1 MSLYESSVRKPVMTS
16 IIFIAVVILG
26 LFSYNKLPIDL
37 LPKIE
42 TNTIMVMTTYDG
54 ASASDVET
62 NVTRPLESSLNA
74 VSNLKNIN
82 STSKENRSI
91 ITMEFEYGLDLNVVT
106 NDIRNKLDLVKSY
119 MPAGAGNPIIFKLST
134 DMIPVIMLSA
144 TAGQSLPALY
154 KILDT
159 KVSNPLARINGVGS
173 VSISGAP
180 QREIQVYVD
189 PVKLEAYHLTIESL
203 AQYIRMENVNTPAG
217 SMDVGS
223 DTYALRVQGEFKDP
237 SEMNNIVVGNFNGK
251 TVKLSDVAVISDKH
265 EERMQ
270 ESYTNGVQG
279 AAIIV
284 QKQSGANTVQ
294 IAKEVLKMLPQIKKS
309 LPSDVKLSVIGDTSD
324 NIIRTIYSLAE
335 TVIYALLFVMIV
347 VLFFLGRWRAT
358 VIIILT
364 IPISLIAAFIYLAL
378 TGGTL
383 NIISL
388 SSLSLAIGLVV
399 DDAIVV
405 LENITTHIE
414 RGSRPKTASVNGTN
428 EVGLSIVA
436 STLTI
441 IAVFLPLTMVSGM
454 AGVMFSQLGWM
465 VTIIITVS
473 MICALTLTPMLA
485 SQLLRMDPKRSK
497 GFNMVYGPIERFLD
511 SLDEKY
517 AQLVNWAV
525 RHKKTI
531 LASAS
536 VFFFVSIIP
545 LAVGWVGTENF
556 PAQDSGVISA
566 TIEMPVGTRMEI
578 TKAVCQKLYT
588 DWGKKYPEIDMINFS
603 VGQASSKNIFGSLF
617 SKNSSNV
624 GTFSVRLVNL
634 KDRKRSAFA
643 ITDSIR
649 NDMKRLPE
657 IRKSTVTAGGGMSM
671 MGGQS
676 TLDVEIYGYD
686 FNQTDKVAKEVSKRM
701 AKVKGMVNTT
711 ISREEYT
718 PEYQVDFDREKLALN
733 GLNISTASNYLNNR
747 INGITSSLFREDGE
761 EYSIVVAYAPEYRQS
776 IEAIENVM
784 IYNMQGKAIRLKDL
798 GKVVERFTPPTIERK
813 NRQRIITV
821 SSTVSGTTL
830 DKAVKDIN
838 IQLAQIDIPSEVT
851 TTIAGSFK
859 DQQESFS
866 DLGTL
871 FLIIILLVFVVMASQ
886 FESVTYPFIIMF
898 SVPFGISG
906 VVLALWL
913 SGTTF
918 NVMTFVGVIM
928 LVGIVVKNGIVMVD
942 YINLN
947 RERGMGIIRAV
958 VTGGKS
964 RLRPVL
970 MTSLTAI
977 LGMLP
982 LAISHGQGS
991 EMWKPMAVTVIGGL
1005 SVSTILTLVVVP
1017 TMYTLFAASGV
1028 KRQHKKLKRI
1038 AREKKM
1044 TELSANNLK

>member
-26 LFSYNKLPIDL
+26 IFSYNKLPIDL

-62 NVTRPLESSLNA
+62 NVTRPLESSLNT
-74 VSNLKNIN
+74 VSNLKNIT

-91 ITMEFEYGLDLNVVT
+91 ITMEFDYGLDLNVVT

-144 TAGQSLPALY
+144 TANQSLPALY

-159 KVSNPLARINGVGS
+159 KVANPLARINGVGS

-189 PVKLEAYHLTIESL
+189 PIKMEAYHLTVEAL

-223 DTYALRVQGEFKDP
+223 DTYALRVEGQFKDP

-251 TVKLSDVAVISDKH
+251 TVKLSDVAVVTDKH

-270 ESYTNGVQG
+270 ETYTNGVQG
-279 AAIIV
+279 ASIIV
-284 QKQSGANTVQ
+284 QKQSGANTVE
-294 IAKEVLKMLPQIKKS
+294 IAREVKKMLPEIQKN
-309 LPSDVKLSVIGDTSD
+309 LPSDVKISVINDTSD
-324 NIIRTIYSLAE
+324 NIIRTINSLAE

-414 RGSRPKTASVNGTN
+414 RGSRPKTAAVNGTN
-428 EVGLSIVA
+428 EVGLSIIA

-454 AGVMFSQLGWM
+454 AGVMFAQLGWM
-465 VTIIITVS
+465 VSIIITVS

-485 SQLLRMDPKRSK
+485 SQLMKMDPKRSK
-497 GFNMVYGPIERFLD
+497 GFNAVYGPIERFLD
-511 SLDEKY
+511 RLDEKY

-525 RHKKTI
+525 RHKKSVI
-531 LASAS
+531 AFASI
-536 VFFFVSIIP
+536 FFVVSIIP

-556 PAQDSGVISA
+556 PAQDSGIISA
-566 TIEMPVGTRMEI
+566 TIELPVGTRMEL
-578 TKAVCQKLYT
+578 TKEVCQKLYS
-588 DWGKKYPEIDMINFS
+588 DWKKKYPEIDMVNFS
-603 VGQASSKNIFGSLF
+603 VGQASSKNVFGSLF

-624 GTFSVRLVNL
+624 GTFSLRLVNL
-634 KDRKRSAFA
+634 KDRTRSAFA

-649 NDMKRLPE
+649 NDIKRIPE

-686 FNQTDKVAKEVSKRM
+686 FNQTDKVAAEISKRLS
-701 AKVKGMVNTT
+701 KIHGLVNTT
-711 ISREEYT
+711 VSREEYT

-733 GLNISTASNYLNNR
+733 GLNIATASNYLSNR
-747 INGITSSLFREDGE
+747 INGITASLYREDGE
-761 EYSIVVAYAPEYRQS
+761 EYSIVVAYAPQYRQS
-776 IEAIENVM
+776 IEAIEDII
-784 IYNMQGKAIRLKDL
+784 IYNNQGQAIRLKDL

-838 IQLAQIDIPSEVT
+838 AQLKQIDIPSDIT

-866 DLGTL
+866 DLGAL
-871 FLIIILLVFVVMASQ
+871 LLIIVLLVFVVMASQ
-886 FESVTYPFIIMF
+886 FESITYPFIIMF

-906 VVLALWL
+906 VVLALWI

-947 RERGMGIIRAV
+947 RERGFGIIRAV

-977 LGMLP
+977 LGMMP

-1005 SVSTILTLVVVP
+1005 TVSTILTLIVVP
-1017 TMYTLFAASGV
+1017 TIYTLFAASGV

-1044 TELSANNLK
+1044 NELSANN

>member
-37 LPKIE
+37 MPKIE
-42 TNTIMVMTTYDG
+42 SNSIMVMTTYEG

-74 VSNLKNIN
+74 VSNLKNIT

-173 VSISGAP
+173 VSIMGAP

-189 PVKLEAYHLTIESL
+189 PVKLEAYHLTIEAL
-203 AQYIRMENVNTPAG
+203 AQFIRMENVNTPAG

-251 TVKLSDVAVISDKH
+251 TVKLSDVAVIIDKH

-270 ESYTNGVQG
+270 ESYTNGKQG
-279 AAIIV
+279 AAIII

-294 IAKEVLKMLPQIKKS
+294 IAKDVLKMLPQIKKS

-324 NIIRTIYSLAE
+324 NILRTVDSLAE
-335 TVIYALLFVMIV
+335 TVIYALLFVMLV

-383 NIISL
+383 NVISL

-414 RGSRPKTASVNGTN
+414 RGSRPKTAAVNGTN
-428 EVGLSIVA
+428 EVGLSIIA

-497 GFNMVYGPIERFLD
+497 GFNAVYGPIERFLD
-511 SLDEKY
+511 KLDERY

-531 LASAS
+531 LASATL
-536 VFFFVSIIP
+536 FFIVSIIP
-545 LAVGWVGTENF
+545 LIVGWVGTENF
-556 PAQDSGVISA
+556 PAQDSGVVSA
-566 TIEMPVGTRMEI
+566 TIELPIGTRMEI
-578 TKAVCQKLYT
+578 TKAVCQKLHST
-588 DWGKKYPEIDMINFS
+588 WGKKYPEIDMVNYS

-649 NDMKRLPE
+649 NDIKRMPE
-657 IRKSTVTAGGGMSM
+657 IRKSTVIAGGGMSM

-686 FNQTDKVAKEVSKRM
+686 FAQTDKVAAEVSKRL
-701 AKVKGMVNTT
+701 AKVHGLVNTT
-711 ISREEYT
+711 VSREEYT

-733 GLNISTASNYLNNR
+733 GLNISTASNYLSNR
-747 INGITSSLFREDGE
+747 INGITSSLYREDGE

-776 IEAIENVM
+776 VEAIENIL
-784 IYNMQGKAIRLKDL
+784 IYNVQGQAIRLKDL

-838 IQLAQIDIPSEVT
+838 VQLAKIDIPSDVT
-851 TTIAGSFK
+851 TKIAGSFK
-859 DQQESFS
+859 DQQESFG

-871 FLIIILLVFVVMASQ
+871 LMIIILLVFVVMASQ

-913 SGTTF
+913 TGTTF

-982 LAISHGQGS
+982 LAISRGQGS

-1005 SVSTILTLVVVP
+1005 TVSTMLTLVVVP
-1017 TMYTLFAASGV
+1017 TIYTLFAASGV

-1038 AREKKM
+1038 AREKRM
-1044 TELSANNLK
+1044 NELSANN

>member
-37 LPKIE
+37 MPKIE
-42 TNTIMVMTTYDG
+42 SNSIMVMTTYEG

-74 VSNLKNIN
+74 VSNLKNIT

-119 MPAGAGNPIIFKLST
+119 MPVGAGNPIIFKLST

-159 KVSNPLARINGVGS
+159 KVVNPLARINGVGS

-189 PVKLEAYHLTIESL
+189 PVKLEAYHLTIEAL
-203 AQYIRMENVNTPAG
+203 AQFIRTENVNTPAG

-270 ESYTNGVQG
+270 ESYTNGQQG

-294 IAKEVLKMLPQIKKS
+294 IAKDVLKMLPQIKKS
-309 LPSDVKLSVIGDTSD
+309 LPSDIKLSVIGDTSD
-324 NIIRTIYSLAE
+324 NILRTVDSLAE

-383 NIISL
+383 NVISL

-414 RGSRPKTASVNGTN
+414 RGSRPKTAAVNGTN

-465 VTIIITVS
+465 VTIIISVS

-497 GFNMVYGPIERFLD
+497 GFNFVYGPIERFLD
-511 SLDEKY
+511 KLDENY
-517 AQLVNWAV
+517 AKLVNWAV

-556 PAQDSGVISA
+556 PAQDSGVVSA
-566 TIEMPVGTRMEI
+566 TIELPIGTRMEI

-588 DWGKKYPEIDMINFS
+588 EWGKKYPEIDMVNYS
-603 VGQASSKNIFGSLF
+603 VGQASSKNIYGSLF

-624 GTFSVRLVNL
+624 GTFSIRLVNL

-649 NDMKRLPE
+649 NDIKQLPE
-657 IRKSTVTAGGGMSM
+657 IRKSTVNAGSGMSM

-686 FNQTDKVAKEVSKRM
+686 FAQTDKVAAEVSKRI
-701 AKVKGMVNTT
+701 AKVKGLVNTT
-711 ISREEYT
+711 VSREEYT

-733 GLNISTASNYLNNR
+733 GLNISTASNYLSNR

-761 EYSIVVAYAPEYRQS
+761 EYSIVVAYAPQYRQS
-776 IEAIENVM
+776 IEAIENIL
-784 IYNMQGKAIRLKDL
+784 IYNAQGQAIRLKDL

-838 IQLAQIDIPSEVT
+838 AQLAQIDIPSEIT
-851 TTIAGSFK
+851 TKIAGSFK
-859 DQQESFS
+859 DQQESFG
-866 DLGTL
+866 DLGAL
-871 FLIIILLVFVVMASQ
+871 LLIIILLVFVVMASQ

-947 RERGMGIIRAV
+947 RERGMGIIRSV

-982 LAISHGQGS
+982 LAISRGQGS

-1017 TMYTLFAASGV
+1017 TLYTLFAASGV
-1028 KRQHKKLKRI
+1028 KRQHRKLKRI

-1044 TELSANNLK
+1044 NELSANN

>member
-1 MSLYESSVRKPVMTS
+1 MSLYESSVRKPIMTS

-26 LFSYNKLPIDL
+26 IFSYNKLPIDL

-62 NVTRPLESSLNA
+62 NVTRPLESSLNT
-74 VSNLKNIN
+74 VSNLKNIK
-82 STSKENRSI
+82 STSRENRSI
-91 ITMEFEYGLDLNVVT
+91 ITMEFDYGLDVNAVT
-106 NDIRNKLDLVKSY
+106 NDVRNKLDLVKSF
-119 MPAGAGNPIIFKLST
+119 MPSGASDPIIFKLST

-144 TAGQSLPALY
+144 TANQSLPALY

-159 KVSNPLARINGVGS
+159 NVANPLARINGVGS
-173 VSISGAP
+173 VSINGAP

-189 PVKLEAYHLTIESL
+189 PVKMEAYHLTIEAL

-223 DTYALRVQGEFKDP
+223 DTYALRVEGEFKDP
-237 SEMNNIVVGNFNGK
+237 SEMKSIIVGNYNGK
-251 TVKLSDVAVISDKH
+251 TVMLSDVAMISDKH

-279 AAIIV
+279 ASIIV
-284 QKQSGANTVQ
+284 QKQSGSNTVQ
-294 IAKEVLKMLPQIKKS
+294 IAKEVKKMLPAIQKN
-309 LPSDVKLSVIGDTSD
+309 LPSDVKLNVIMDTSD
-324 NIIRTIYSLAE
+324 NIVRTINSLAE
-335 TVIYALLFVMIV
+335 TVIYALIFVMLV

-364 IPISLIAAFIYLAL
+364 IPISLISAFIYLAL

-414 RGSRPKTASVNGTN
+414 RGSRPKTAAVNGTN

-485 SQLLRMDPKRSK
+485 SQLLRLNPKRSK
-497 GFNMVYGPIERFLD
+497 GFNFVYGPIERFLD
-511 SLDEKY
+511 KLDEKY
-517 AQLVNWAV
+517 AKLVNWAV
-525 RHKKTI
+525 RHKIRVLLFATG
-531 LASAS
+531 
-536 VFFFVSIIP
+536 FFFISLIP
-545 LAVGWVGTENF
+545 LIVGWVGTENF
-556 PAQDSGVISA
+556 PAQDSGIISA
-566 TIEMPVGTRMEI
+566 TIEMPVGTRMEL
-578 TKAVCQKLYT
+578 TKEVCQKLNAE
-588 DWGKKYPEIDMINFS
+588 WKKKYPEIEMLNFS
-603 VGQASSKNIFGSLF
+603 VGQAGSKNIFGSLF
-617 SKNSSNV
+617 SKNSSNI
-624 GTFSVRLVNL
+624 GTFSMKMVNL
-634 KDRKRSAFA
+634 KDRKRSSFA
-643 ITDSIR
+643 LCDSIR
-649 NDMKRLPE
+649 NDIKQTPE

-686 FNQTDKVAKEVSKRM
+686 FAQTDKVAAELSKRL
-701 AKVKGMVNTT
+701 AKVQGLVNTT
-711 ISREEYT
+711 VSREEYT

-733 GLNISTASNYLNNR
+733 GLNISTASNYLRNR
-747 INGITSSLFREDGE
+747 INGITASLFREDGE
-761 EYSIVVAYAPEYRQS
+761 EYSIVVGYAPQYRQS
-776 IEAIENVM
+776 IEAIENIM
-784 IYNMQGKAIRLKDL
+784 IYNSQGQAIRLKDL
-798 GKVVERFTPPTIERK
+798 GNVVERFTPPTIERK

-838 IQLAQIDIPSEVT
+838 TELKKIDIPSEIT

-866 DLGTL
+866 DLGAL
-871 FLIIILLVFVVMASQ
+871 LLIIVLLVFVVMASQ
-886 FESVTYPFIIMF
+886 FESITYPFIIMF
-898 SVPFGISG
+898 SIPFGISG
-906 VVLALWL
+906 VVLALWI

-947 RERGMGIIRAV
+947 RERGNGIIRAV

-982 LAISHGQGS
+982 LAISKGQGA
-991 EMWKPMAVTVIGGL
+991 EMWRPMAVTVIGGL
-1005 SVSTILTLVVVP
+1005 TVSTVLTLVVVP
-1017 TMYTLFAASGV
+1017 TIYTLFAASGV
-1028 KRQHKKLKRI
+1028 KRQHRKLKRI
-1038 AREKKM
+1038 ALEKK
-1044 TELSANNLK
+1044 TEELNINN

>member
-26 LFSYNKLPIDL
+26 IFSYSKLPIDL

-62 NVTRPLESSLNA
+62 NVTRPLESSLNT
-74 VSNLKNIN
+74 VSNLKNIK

-91 ITMEFEYGLDLNVVT
+91 ITMEFDYGLDLNVVT
-106 NDIRNKLDLVKSY
+106 NDIRNKLDLVKSF

-134 DMIPVIMLSA
+134 DMIPVIMISA
-144 TAGQSLPALY
+144 TAEQSLPALY

-159 KVSNPLARINGVGS
+159 NVANPLARINGVGS
-173 VSISGAP
+173 VSINGAP

-189 PVKLEAYHLTIESL
+189 PVKLEGYHMTIEAL
-203 AQYIRMENVNTPAG
+203 AQAIRMENLNTPAG

-223 DTYALRVQGEFKDP
+223 ETYALRVQGEFKDP
-237 SEMNNIVVGNFNGK
+237 SELNNIIVGNFNGK
-251 TVKLSDVAVISDKH
+251 TVKLTDVATISDKL
-265 EERMQ
+265 EERAQ
-270 ESYTNGVQG
+270 ESFTNGVQG
-279 AAIIV
+279 ASIIV

-294 IAKEVLKMLPQIKKS
+294 IAQEVQKMLPEIQKS
-309 LPSDVKLSVIGDTSD
+309 LPSDVKLSVINDSSD
-324 NIIRTIYSLAE
+324 NIIQTINSLAE
-335 TVIYALLFVMIV
+335 TVIFALLFVMIV

-364 IPISLIAAFIYLAL
+364 IPISLIAAFIYLSL

-414 RGSRPKTASVNGTN
+414 RGSRPKTAAVNGTN
-428 EVGLSIVA
+428 EVGLSIIA

-441 IAVFLPLTMVSGM
+441 IAVFLPLTMVTGM
-454 AGVMFSQLGWM
+454 AGVMFAQLGWM

-485 SQLLRMDPKRSK
+485 SQMLRLNPKRSK
-497 GFNMVYGPIERFLD
+497 GFNAIYGPIERFLD
-511 SLDEKY
+511 KLDEKY

-525 RHKKTI
+525 RHKWSVMG
-531 LASAS
+531 LATL
-536 VFFFVSIIP
+536 FFIFSLVP
-545 LAVGWVGTENF
+545 MFVGWIGTENF
-556 PAQDSGVISA
+556 PAQDSGIISA
-566 TIEMPVGTRMEI
+566 TIELPVGTRMEI
-578 TKAVCQKLYT
+578 TKDICQQLNEKW
-588 DWGKKYPEIDMINFS
+588 DKKYPEIDMINFS
-603 VGQASSKNIFGSLF
+603 VGQASSKNVFGSLF

-624 GTFSVRLVNL
+624 GTFSIRMVNL
-634 KDRKRSAFA
+634 KDRNRSSFE

-649 NDMKRLPE
+649 NDIKLIPE

-686 FNQTDKVAKEVSKRM
+686 FDQTDKVAAEVSKRLS
-701 AKVKGMVNTT
+701 KIDGLVNVTV
-711 ISREEYT
+711 SREEYT

-733 GLNISTASNYLNNR
+733 GLNIATASNYMRNR
-747 INGITSSLFREDGE
+747 INGVTSSLFREDGE
-761 EYSIVVAYAPEYRQS
+761 EYSIVVSYAPEYRQTIES
-776 IEAIENVM
+776 IENIM
-784 IYNMQGKAIRLKDL
+784 IYTPQGQAVRLKDL

-830 DKAVKDIN
+830 DKAVNDIN
-838 IQLAQIDIPSEVT
+838 AELAQIDIPSEVST
-851 TTIAGSFK
+851 VIAGSFK

-866 DLGTL
+866 DLGAL
-871 FLIIILLVFVVMASQ
+871 FFIIILLVFVVMASQ

-906 VVLALWL
+906 VMLALWL
-913 SGTTF
+913 TGTTF

-947 RERGMGIIRAV
+947 RERGNGIIRAV

-982 LAISHGQGS
+982 LAISQGQGS

-1005 SVSTILTLVVVP
+1005 TVSTALTLVVVP
-1017 TMYTLFAASGV
+1017 VIYTLFAASGV
-1028 KRQHKKLKRI
+1028 KRRHRKNKKEALLK
-1038 AREKKM
+1038 EFG
-1044 TELSANNLK
+1044 EQ

>member
-1 MSLYESSVRKPVMTS
+1 MSLYESSVKRPVMTS

-26 LFSYNKLPIDL
+26 LFSYDRLPIDL

-42 TNTIMVMTTYDG
+42 TNTILVMTTYDG

-62 NVTRPLESSLNA
+62 NVTRPLESSLNT
-74 VSNLKNIN
+74 VSNLKNIK
-82 STSKENRSI
+82 STSRENRSI
-91 ITMEFEYGLDLNVVT
+91 ITMEFDYGLDLNVVT

-144 TAGQSLPALY
+144 TANQSLPALY

-159 KVSNPLARINGVGS
+159 KVANPLARINGVGS

-189 PVKLEAYHLTIESL
+189 PIKLEAYHLTVEAL
-203 AQYIRMENVNTPAG
+203 AQYIRMENINTPAG

-223 DTYALRVQGEFKDP
+223 DTYALRVEGEFKDP
-237 SEMNNIVVGNFNGK
+237 SELNNIVVGNFNGK
-251 TVKLSDVAVISDKH
+251 TVKLSDVAVISDQH

-270 ESYTNGVQG
+270 ESFTDGVQG

-294 IAKEVLKMLPQIKKS
+294 IAEEVRKMLPEIQKS
-309 LPSDVKLSVIGDTSD
+309 LPSDIKLSVINDTSD
-324 NIIRTIYSLAE
+324 NIIRTIDSLAE
-335 TVIYALLFVMIV
+335 TVIFALLFVMVV

-414 RGSRPKTASVNGTN
+414 RGSRPKTAAVNGTN
-428 EVGLSIVA
+428 EVGLSIIA

-454 AGVMFSQLGWM
+454 AGVMFAQLGWM

-473 MICALTLTPMLA
+473 MICALTLTPMLSA
-485 SQLLRMDPKRSK
+485 QLLRLDPKRSK

-511 SLDEKY
+511 KLDEKY

-525 RHKKTI
+525 RHKIRI
-531 LASAS
+531 LIFATL
-536 VFFFVSIIP
+536 FFVSSVVP
-545 LAVGWVGTENF
+545 LVVGWVGTENF

-566 TIEMPVGTRMEI
+566 TVELPVGTRMEI
-578 TKAVCQKLYT
+578 TKDICQKMYS
-588 DWGKKYPEIDMINFS
+588 DWKKKYPEIDMVNFS
-603 VGQASSKNIFGSLF
+603 VGQASSKNVFGSLF

-624 GTFSVRLVNL
+624 GTFSVRLVKL
-634 KDRKRSAFA
+634 KDRNRSSFSIA
-643 ITDSIR
+643 DSIR
-649 NDMKRLPE
+649 SDIKRIPE
-657 IRKSTVTAGGGMSM
+657 IRKSTVTEGGMNM

-676 TLDVEIYGYD
+676 TIDVEIYGYD
-686 FNQTDKVAKEVSKRM
+686 FEQTDKVASSVSKGLS
-701 AKVKGMVNTT
+701 KIHGLVNTT
-711 ISREEYT
+711 VSREEYT

-733 GLNISTASNYLNNR
+733 GLNISTASNYLRNR
-747 INGITSSLFREDGE
+747 INGITASLYREDGE
-761 EYSIVVAYAPEYRQS
+761 EYSIVVGYAPQYRQS
-776 IEAIENVM
+776 IEAIENIM
-784 IYNMQGKAIRLKDL
+784 IYNNQGQAIRLKDL

-830 DKAVKDIN
+830 DKAVNDIN
-838 IQLAQIDIPSEVT
+838 GVLKKIDIPSEIS

-859 DQQESFS
+859 DQQESFG
-866 DLGTL
+866 DLGKL
-871 FLIIILLVFVVMASQ
+871 LLIIIMLVFVVMASQ

-913 SGTTF
+913 TGTTF

-947 RERGMGIIRAV
+947 RVRGNGIIRAV

-982 LAISHGQGS
+982 LAVSTGQGS

-1005 SVSTILTLVVVP
+1005 SVSTLLTLVVVP
-1017 TMYTLFAASGV
+1017 VIYTLFAAGGV
-1028 KRQHKKLKRI
+1028 KRKHRKNKKQALL
-1038 AREKKM
+1038 REL
-1044 TELSANNLK
+1044 EQ

>member
-62 NVTRPLESSLNA
+62 NVTRPLESSLNT
-74 VSNLKNIN
+74 VSNLKNIT

-119 MPAGAGNPIIFKLST
+119 MPSGAGNPIIFKLST

-144 TAGQSLPALY
+144 TASQSLPALY

-159 KVSNPLARINGVGS
+159 KVANPLARINGVGS

-189 PVKLEAYHLTIESL
+189 PIKLEAYHLTIEAL
-203 AQYIRMENVNTPAG
+203 AQFIRMENVNTPAG

-223 DTYALRVQGEFKDP
+223 DTYALRVEGEFKDP

-279 AAIIV
+279 ASIIV

-324 NIIRTIYSLAE
+324 NIIRTIDSLAE

-414 RGSRPKTASVNGTN
+414 RGSRPKTAAVNGTN

-436 STLTI
+436 STMTI

-473 MICALTLTPMLA
+473 MICSLTLTPMLA
-485 SQLLRMDPKRSK
+485 SQLLLMDPKRSK
-497 GFNMVYGPIERFLD
+497 GFNLVYAPIERFLD
-511 SLDEKY
+511 KLDEKY
-517 AQLVNWAV
+517 AKLVNWAV

-536 VFFFVSIIP
+536 IFFIVSIIP
-545 LAVGWVGTENF
+545 LAIGWVGTENF

-588 DWGKKYPEIDMINFS
+588 DWRKKYPEIDMINFS

-624 GTFSVRLVNL
+624 GTFSIRLVNL
-634 KDRKRSAFA
+634 KARKRSAFA

-649 NDMKRLPE
+649 NDMKQLPE

-686 FNQTDKVAKEVSKRM
+686 FAQTDKVAKEVSKRM

-733 GLNISTASNYLNNR
+733 GLNISTASNYINNR

-761 EYSIVVAYAPEYRQS
+761 EYSIVVAYAPQYRQS
-776 IEAIENVM
+776 IEDIENIM
-784 IYNMQGKAIRLKDL
+784 IYNTQGQAIKLKDL

-838 IQLAQIDIPSEVT
+838 AQLAQIDIPSEVT

-866 DLGTL
+866 DLGAL
-871 FLIIILLVFVVMASQ
+871 LLIIILLVFVVMASQ

-947 RERGMGIIRAV
+947 RERGMGIIRSV
-958 VTGGKS
+958 VAGGKS

-982 LAISHGQGS
+982 LAISRGQGS

-1005 SVSTILTLVVVP
+1005 TVSTMLTLVVVP
-1017 TMYTLFAASGV
+1017 TLYTLFAASGV

-1038 AREKKM
+1038 AREKEM
-1044 TELSANNLK
+1044 NESEANN

>member
-26 LFSYNKLPIDL
+26 IFSYNKLPIDL

-62 NVTRPLESSLNA
+62 NVTRPLESSLNT
-74 VSNLKNIN
+74 VSNLKNIK

-91 ITMEFEYGLDLNVVT
+91 ITMEFDYGLDLNVVT
-106 NDIRNKLDLVKSY
+106 NDIRNKLDLVKSF

-144 TAGQSLPALY
+144 TANQSLPALY

-159 KVSNPLARINGVGS
+159 KVANPLARINGVGS

-180 QREIQVYVD
+180 QREIEVYVD
-189 PVKLEAYHLTIESL
+189 PIKMEAYHLTVEAL

-223 DTYALRVQGEFKDP
+223 DTYALRVEGQFKDP
-237 SEMNNIVVGNFNGK
+237 SELNNIVVGNFNGK
-251 TVKLSDVAVISDKH
+251 TVKLSDVAVVTDKH

-270 ESYTNGVQG
+270 ETYTNGVQG
-279 AAIIV
+279 ASIIV
-284 QKQSGANTVQ
+284 QKQSGANTVE
-294 IAKEVLKMLPQIKKS
+294 IAREVKKMLPEIQKN
-309 LPSDVKLSVIGDTSD
+309 LPSDVKISVINDTSD
-324 NIIRTIYSLAE
+324 NIVRTINSLAE

-414 RGSRPKTASVNGTN
+414 RGSRPKTAAVNGTN
-428 EVGLSIVA
+428 EVGLSIIA

-454 AGVMFSQLGWM
+454 AGVMFAQLGWM
-465 VTIIITVS
+465 VSIIITVS

-485 SQLLRMDPKRSK
+485 SQLMKMDPKRSK
-497 GFNMVYGPIERFLD
+497 GFNAVYGPIERFLD
-511 SLDEKY
+511 KLDEKY

-525 RHKKTI
+525 RHKK
-531 LASAS
+531 S
-536 VFFFVSIIP
+536 VIAFAAIFFVVSIIP

-556 PAQDSGVISA
+556 PAQDSGIISA
-566 TIEMPVGTRMEI
+566 TIELPVGTRMEL
-578 TKAVCQKLYT
+578 TKDVCQRLYS
-588 DWGKKYPEIDMINFS
+588 DWKKKYPEIDMVNFS
-603 VGQASSKNIFGSLF
+603 VGQASSKNVFGSLF

-624 GTFSVRLVNL
+624 GTFSLRLVNL
-634 KDRKRSAFA
+634 KNRTRSAFA

-649 NDMKRLPE
+649 NDIKRIPE

-686 FNQTDKVAKEVSKRM
+686 FNQTDKVAAEISKRLS
-701 AKVKGMVNTT
+701 KIHGLVNTT
-711 ISREEYT
+711 VSREEYT

-733 GLNISTASNYLNNR
+733 GLNIATASNYLSNR
-747 INGITSSLFREDGE
+747 INGITASLYREDGE
-761 EYSIVVAYAPEYRQS
+761 EYSIVVAYAPQYRQS
-776 IEAIENVM
+776 IEAIEDII
-784 IYNMQGKAIRLKDL
+784 IYNNQGQAIRLKDL

-838 IQLAQIDIPSEVT
+838 AQLKQIDIPSDIT

-866 DLGTL
+866 DLGAL
-871 FLIIILLVFVVMASQ
+871 LLIIVLLVFVVMASQ
-886 FESVTYPFIIMF
+886 FESITYPFIIMF

-947 RERGMGIIRAV
+947 RERGFGIIRAV

-977 LGMLP
+977 LGMMP
-982 LAISHGQGS
+982 LAISRGQGS

-1005 SVSTILTLVVVP
+1005 TVSTILTLVVVP
-1017 TMYTLFAASGV
+1017 TIYTLFAASGV

-1044 TELSANNLK
+1044 NELSANN

>member
-1 MSLYESSVRKPVMTS
+1 MSLYESAVKKPVMTS
-16 IIFIAVVILG
+16 IIFIAVVLLG
-26 LFSYNKLPIDL
+26 LFAYNKLPIDL
-37 LPKIE
+37 MPKIE
-42 TNTIMVMTTYDG
+42 TNTILVMTTYDG

-62 NVTRPLESSLNA
+62 NVTKPLESSLNT
-74 VSNLKNIN
+74 VSNLKNIK

-91 ITMEFEYGLDLNVVT
+91 ITMEFDYGLDLNVVT
-106 NDIRNKLDLVKSY
+106 NDIRNKLDLVKSF
-119 MPAGAGNPIIFKLST
+119 MPAGAGDPIIFKLST
-134 DMIPVIMLSA
+134 DMIPVIMISA
-144 TAGQSLPALY
+144 SAEQSLPALY

-159 KVSNPLARINGVGS
+159 KVSNQLARINGVGS
-173 VSISGAP
+173 VSINGAP

-189 PVKLEAYHLTIESL
+189 PFKLEAYNLTIESL
-203 AQYIRMENVNTPAG
+203 AQSIRMENMNTPAG

-223 DTYALRVQGEFKDP
+223 ETYALRVQGEFKDP
-237 SEMNNIVVGNFNGK
+237 SEIRNIIVGNYNGK
-251 TVKLSDVAVISDKH
+251 TVKLEDVAQVSDKL
-265 EERMQ
+265 EERAQ
-270 ESYTNGVQG
+270 ESFTNGIQG
-279 AAIIV
+279 ASIVV

-294 IAKEVLKMLPQIKKS
+294 IAQDVQKMLPEIQKS
-309 LPSDVKLSVIGDTSD
+309 LPSDVKLKVINDTSD
-324 NIIRTIYSLAE
+324 NILRTVNSLAE
-335 TVIYALLFVMIV
+335 TVFFALLFVMLV

-358 VIIILT
+358 LIIILT
-364 IPISLIAAFIYLAL
+364 IPISLIAAFIYLSL

-414 RGSRPKTASVNGTN
+414 RGSRPKTAAVNGTN
-428 EVGLSIVA
+428 EVGLSIIA

-441 IAVFLPLTMVSGM
+441 IAVFLPLTMIPGKV
-454 AGVMFSQLGWM
+454 GVMFAQLGWM

-473 MICALTLTPMLA
+473 MICALTLTPMLS
-485 SQLLRMDPKRSK
+485 SQLLRLNPKRSK
-497 GFNMVYGPIERFLD
+497 GFNAIYGPIERFLD
-511 SLDEKY
+511 NLDTKY

-525 RHKKTI
+525 RHKKSVLLYATAFFI
-531 LASAS
+531 L
-536 VFFFVSIIP
+536 SIIP

-556 PAQDSGVISA
+556 PAQDSGFISA
-566 TIEMPVGTRMEI
+566 NIELPVGTRMEI
-578 TKAVCQKLYT
+578 TRDLCMKMT
-588 DWGKKYPEIDMINFS
+588 EDWKKKYPEIDMLNFS
-603 VGQASSKNIFGSLF
+603 VGQASSKNVFGSLF
-617 SKNSSNV
+617 AKNSSNI
-624 GTFSVRLVNL
+624 GTFTIRLVNL
-634 KDRKRSAFA
+634 KDRNRSAFA

-649 NDMKRLPE
+649 NDLSRLPE

-686 FNQTDKVAKEVSKRM
+686 FDATDKVASEISKRLS
-701 AKVKGMVNTT
+701 KVDGLVNVTV
-711 ISREEYT
+711 SREEYT

-733 GLNISTASNYLNNR
+733 GLNISTASSYLRNR
-747 INGITSSLFREDGE
+747 INGLTASLFREDGE
-761 EYSIVVAYAPEYRQS
+761 EYSIVVGYAPEFRQS
-776 IEAIENVM
+776 IEAIENIL
-784 IYNMQGKAIRLKDL
+784 IYNQQGQAVRLKDV
-798 GKVVERFTPPTIERK
+798 GTVVERNTPPTIERK

-821 SSTVSGTTL
+821 ASTISGTTL
-830 DKAVKDIN
+830 DKAEAAVKAELAKVDMPSDI
-838 IQLAQIDIPSEVT
+838 T
-851 TTIAGSFK
+851 TVIGGSVL
-859 DQQESFS
+859 DQKESFS

-871 FLIIILLVFVVMASQ
+871 LLIIILLVFVVMASQ

-906 VVLALWL
+906 VGLALWL

-947 RERGMGIIRAV
+947 RERGNGIIRAV

-982 LAISHGQGS
+982 LALSHGQGS

-1005 SVSTILTLVVVP
+1005 TVSTLLTLVVVP
-1017 TMYTLFAASGV
+1017 VIYTLFAAGGV
-1028 KRQHKKLKRI
+1028 KRRHRKNRK
-1038 AREKKM
+1038 
-1044 TELSANNLK
+1044 ANKHIDSSSH

>member
-16 IIFIAVVILG
+16 IIFIAVIILG

-42 TNTIMVMTTYDG
+42 TNTILVMTTYNG

-62 NVTRPLESSLNA
+62 NVTRPLESSLNT
-74 VSNLKNIN
+74 VSNLKNIK

-91 ITMEFEYGLDLNVVT
+91 ITMEFDYGLDLNVVT
-106 NDIRNKLDLVKSY
+106 NDIRNKLDLVNSY
-119 MPAGAGNPIIFKLST
+119 MPAGAGDPIIFKLST

-144 TAGQSLPALY
+144 TANQSLPALY

-159 KVSNPLARINGVGS
+159 KVANPLARINGVGS

-189 PVKLEAYHLTIESL
+189 PVKLEAYHLTVEAL
-203 AQYIRMENVNTPAG
+203 AQTIRMENVNTPAG

-223 DTYALRVQGEFKDP
+223 ETYALRVEGEFKDP
-237 SEMNNIVVGNFNGK
+237 SELNNIVVGNFNGK
-251 TVKLSDVAVISDKH
+251 TVKLSDVAIISDKH

-270 ESYTNGVQG
+270 ESFTNGVQG
-279 AAIIV
+279 AAIVV

-294 IAKEVLKMLPQIKKS
+294 IAKEVNKMLPEIQKN
-309 LPSDVKLSVIGDTSD
+309 LPSDIKLTVIHDTSD
-324 NIIRTIYSLAE
+324 NIIRTIESLAE
-335 TVIYALLFVMIV
+335 TVIFALLFVMIV

-414 RGSRPKTASVNGTN
+414 RGSRPKTAAVNGTN

-485 SQLLRMDPKRSK
+485 SQLLQLDPKRSK
-497 GFNMVYGPIERFLD
+497 GFNLVYGPIERFLD
-511 SLDEKY
+511 KLDEKY

-525 RHKKTI
+525 RHKKRI
-531 LASAS
+531 LAFATI
-536 VFFFVSIIP
+536 FFFVSIIP

-556 PAQDSGVISA
+556 PAQDSGIISA
-566 TIEMPVGTRMEI
+566 TIELPVGTRMEI
-578 TKAVCQKLYT
+578 TKDICQKLYT
-588 DWGKKYPEIDMINFS
+588 DWQKKYPEIDMVNFS
-603 VGQASSKNIFGSLF
+603 VGQASSKNVFGSLF
-617 SKNSSNV
+617 SKNSSNI
-624 GTFSVRLVNL
+624 GTFSIRLVNL
-634 KDRKRSAFA
+634 KDRTRSAFA

-649 NDMKRLPE
+649 NDIKQLPE
-657 IRKSTVTAGGGMSM
+657 IRKSTVTAGGGMNM

-686 FNQTDKVAKEVSKRM
+686 FNQTDKVAAEVSKRLS
-701 AKVKGMVNTT
+701 KVNGLVNTT
-711 ISREEYT
+711 VSREEYT

-733 GLNISTASNYLNNR
+733 GLNISTASNYLRNR
-747 INGITSSLFREDGE
+747 INGVTSSLFREDGE
-761 EYSIVVAYAPEYRQS
+761 EYSIVVAYAPQYRQS
-776 IEAIENVM
+776 IEAIENIM
-784 IYNMQGKAIRLKDL
+784 IYNAQGQAIRLKDL
-798 GKVVERFTPPTIERK
+798 GKVVERYTPPTIERK

-838 IQLAQIDIPSEVT
+838 AELKKIDIPSEIS

-866 DLGTL
+866 DLGAL
-871 FLIIILLVFVVMASQ
+871 FLIIVLLVFVVMASQ

-906 VVLALWL
+906 VVLALWMT
-913 SGTTF
+913 GTTF

-947 RERGMGIIRAV
+947 RVRGNGIIRAV

-1005 SVSTILTLVVVP
+1005 TVSTMLTLVVVP
-1017 TMYTLFAASGV
+1017 VMYTLFAAGGV
-1028 KRQHKKLKRI
+1028 KRKHRKNKKQALLK
-1038 AREKKM
+1038 
-1044 TELSANNLK
+1044 ELGQ

>member
-26 LFSYNKLPIDL
+26 IFSYNKLPIDL

-62 NVTRPLESSLNA
+62 NVTRPLESSLNT
-74 VSNLKNIN
+74 VSNLKNIT

-91 ITMEFEYGLDLNVVT
+91 ITMEFDYGLDLNVVT

-144 TAGQSLPALY
+144 TANQSLPALY

-159 KVSNPLARINGVGS
+159 KVANPLARINGVGS

-189 PVKLEAYHLTIESL
+189 PIKMEAYHLTVEAL

-223 DTYALRVQGEFKDP
+223 DTYALRVEGQFKDP

-251 TVKLSDVAVISDKH
+251 TVKLSDVAVVTDKH

-270 ESYTNGVQG
+270 ETYTNGVQG
-279 AAIIV
+279 ASIIV
-284 QKQSGANTVQ
+284 QKQSGANTVE
-294 IAKEVLKMLPQIKKS
+294 IAREVKKMLPEIQKN
-309 LPSDVKLSVIGDTSD
+309 LPSDVKISVINDTSD
-324 NIIRTIYSLAE
+324 NIIRTINSLAE

-414 RGSRPKTASVNGTN
+414 RGSRPKTAAVNGTN
-428 EVGLSIVA
+428 EVGLSIIA

-454 AGVMFSQLGWM
+454 AGVMFAQLGWM
-465 VTIIITVS
+465 VSIIITVS

-485 SQLLRMDPKRSK
+485 SQLMKMDPKRSK
-497 GFNMVYGPIERFLD
+497 GFNAVYGPIERFLD
-511 SLDEKY
+511 KLDEKY

-525 RHKKTI
+525 RHKK
-531 LASAS
+531 S
-536 VFFFVSIIP
+536 VIAFAAIFFVVSIIP

-556 PAQDSGVISA
+556 PAQDSGIISA
-566 TIEMPVGTRMEI
+566 TIELPVGTRMEL
-578 TKAVCQKLYT
+578 TKEVCQKLYS
-588 DWGKKYPEIDMINFS
+588 DWKKKYPEIDMVNFS
-603 VGQASSKNIFGSLF
+603 VGQASSKNVFGSLF

-624 GTFSVRLVNL
+624 GTFSLRLVNL
-634 KDRKRSAFA
+634 KDRTRSAFA

-649 NDMKRLPE
+649 NDIKRIPE

-676 TLDVEIYGYD
+676 TLDIEIYGYD
-686 FNQTDKVAKEVSKRM
+686 FNQTDKVAAEISKRLS
-701 AKVKGMVNTT
+701 KIHGLVNTT
-711 ISREEYT
+711 VSREEYT

-733 GLNISTASNYLNNR
+733 GLNIATASNYLSNR
-747 INGITSSLFREDGE
+747 INGITASLYREDGE
-761 EYSIVVAYAPEYRQS
+761 EYSIVVAYAPQYRQS
-776 IEAIENVM
+776 IEAIEDII
-784 IYNMQGKAIRLKDL
+784 IYNNQGQAIRLKDL

-838 IQLAQIDIPSEVT
+838 AQLKQIDIPSDIT

-866 DLGTL
+866 DLGAL
-871 FLIIILLVFVVMASQ
+871 LLIIVLLVFVVMASQ
-886 FESVTYPFIIMF
+886 FESITYPFIIMF

-906 VVLALWL
+906 VVLALWI

-947 RERGMGIIRAV
+947 RERGFGIIRAV

-977 LGMLP
+977 LGMMP

-1005 SVSTILTLVVVP
+1005 TVSTILTLIVVP
-1017 TMYTLFAASGV
+1017 TIYTLFAASGV

-1044 TELSANNLK
+1044 NELSANN

>member
-62 NVTRPLESSLNA
+62 NVTRPLESSLNT
-74 VSNLKNIN
+74 VSNLKNIK

-91 ITMEFEYGLDLNVVT
+91 ITLEFDYGLDLNVVT
-106 NDIRNKLDLVKSY
+106 NDIRNKLDLVKSF

-144 TAGQSLPALY
+144 TANQSLPALY

-159 KVSNPLARINGVGS
+159 KVANPLARINGVGS

-180 QREIQVYVD
+180 QREIQVHVD
-189 PVKLEAYHLTIESL
+189 PVKLEAYHLTVEAL
-203 AQYIRMENVNTPAG
+203 AQFIRMENVNTPAG

-223 DTYALRVQGEFKDP
+223 DTYALRVEGEFKDP
-237 SEMNNIVVGNFNGK
+237 SELNNIVVGNFNGK
-251 TVKLSDVAVISDKH
+251 TVKLSDVAVIADKH
-265 EERMQ
+265 EERLQ

-279 AAIIV
+279 AAIVV

-294 IAKEVLKMLPQIKKS
+294 IAREVKKMLPEIQKN
-309 LPSDVKLSVIGDTSD
+309 LPSDVKISVINDTSD
-324 NIIRTIYSLAE
+324 NIVRTIDSLAE

-414 RGSRPKTASVNGTN
+414 RGSRPKTAAVNGTN
-428 EVGLSIVA
+428 EVGLSIIA

-454 AGVMFSQLGWM
+454 AGVMFAQLGWM

-485 SQLLRMDPKRSK
+485 SQLMRLDPKRSK
-497 GFNMVYGPIERFLD
+497 GFNAVYGPIERFLD
-511 SLDEKY
+511 KLDEKY

-525 RHKKTI
+525 RHKISIII
-531 LASAS
+531 LASA
-536 VFFFVSIIP
+536 FFVLSIIP
-545 LAVGWVGTENF
+545 LVVGWVGTENF
-556 PAQDSGVISA
+556 PAQDSGIISA
-566 TIEMPVGTRMEI
+566 TIELPVGTRMEI
-578 TKAVCQKLYT
+578 TKGICQKLYT
-588 DWGKKYPEIDMINFS
+588 DWKKKYPEIDMVNYS

-624 GTFSVRLVNL
+624 GTFSFRLVNL
-634 KDRKRSAFA
+634 KSRNRSAFL

-649 NDMKRLPE
+649 SDIKRIPE

-686 FNQTDKVAKEVSKRM
+686 FALTDKVAAEVSKRL
-701 AKVKGMVNTT
+701 ANVHGLVNTT
-711 ISREEYT
+711 VSREEYT

-733 GLNISTASNYLNNR
+733 GLNIATASNYLNNR
-747 INGITSSLFREDGE
+747 INGITASLYREDGE
-761 EYSIVVAYAPEYRQS
+761 EYSIVVEYAPQYRQS
-776 IEAIENVM
+776 IEAIENIM
-784 IYNMQGKAIRLKDL
+784 IYNQQGQAIRLKDL
-798 GKVVERFTPPTIERK
+798 GNVVERYTPPTIERK
-813 NRQRIITV
+813 NSQRIITV

-830 DKAVKDIN
+830 DKAVSGIN
-838 IQLAQIDIPSEVT
+838 AELKKIDIPSDIS

-866 DLGTL
+866 DLGAL
-871 FLIIILLVFVVMASQ
+871 LMIIILLVFVVMASQ
-886 FESVTYPFIIMF
+886 FESITYPFIIMF

-906 VVLALWL
+906 VVLALWF

-947 RERGMGIIRAV
+947 RERGFGIIRAV

-982 LAISHGQGS
+982 LAVSHGQGS

-1005 SVSTILTLVVVP
+1005 TVSTLLTLVVVP
-1017 TMYTLFAASGV
+1017 VMYTLFAAGGV
-1028 KRQHKKLKRI
+1028 KSKHRNNKKQALLKQ
-1038 AREKKM
+1038 
-1044 TELSANNLK
+1044 LSE

>member
-1 MSLYESSVRKPVMTS
+1 MSLYESSVKRPIMTA
-16 IIFIAVVILG
+16 IIFIAVVLLG
-26 LFSYNKLPIDL
+26 VFSFSKLPIDL

-42 TNTIMVMTTYDG
+42 TNTIMVLTTYNG

-62 NVTRPLESSLNA
+62 NVTRPLESSLNT
-74 VSNLKNIN
+74 VSNLKNIK
-82 STSKENRSI
+82 STSKENSSI
-91 ITMEFEYGLDLNVVT
+91 ITLEFDYGIDLNVVS
-106 NDIRNKLDLVKSY
+106 NDINNKLDMVKSY
-119 MPAGAGNPIIFKLST
+119 MPEGASEPIIFKLST
-134 DMIPVIMLSA
+134 DMIPVIMISA
-144 TAGQSLPALY
+144 TADQSLPALY

-159 KVSNPLARINGVGS
+159 NVANPLARINGVGS

-189 PVKLEAYHLTIESL
+189 PVKLEAYHMTVEAL
-203 AQYIRMENVNTPAG
+203 AQAIRMENLNTPAG
-217 SMDVGS
+217 SMDVGT

-237 SEMNNIVVGNFNGK
+237 QELNSIIVGNYGGK
-251 TVKLSDVAVISDKH
+251 TVRLSDVATVNDKL
-265 EERMQ
+265 EERAQ
-270 ESYTNGVQG
+270 ETYTNGVQG
-279 AAIIV
+279 ATIVV
-284 QKQSGANTVQ
+284 QKQSGSNTVD
-294 IAKEVLKMLPQIKKS
+294 IATEVKKMLPDIQKK
-309 LPSDVKLSVIGDTSD
+309 LPSDIKLSIINDTSD
-324 NIIRTIYSLAE
+324 NIVRTIDSLAE
-335 TVIYALLFVMIV
+335 TVIFALIFVMIV

-364 IPISLIAAFIYLAL
+364 IPISLIAAFIYLSL
-378 TGGTL
+378 TGGSL

-414 RGSRPKTASVNGTN
+414 RGSRPKTAAVNGTN
-428 EVGLSIVA
+428 EVGLSIIA

-441 IAVFLPLTMVSGM
+441 IAVFLPLTMVTGM
-454 AGVMFSQLGWM
+454 AGVMFAQLGWM

-473 MICALTLTPMLA
+473 MICALTLTPMMA
-485 SQLLRMDPKRSK
+485 SQMMRLDPKQSK
-497 GFNMVYGPIERFLD
+497 TFKKIYGPIERFLD
-511 SLDEKY
+511 KLDEKY
-517 AQLVNWAV
+517 AKIINWAV
-525 RHKKTI
+525 RHKKSVLAYATI
-531 LASAS
+531 
-536 VFFFVSIIP
+536 FFVLSVIP
-545 LAVGWVGTENF
+545 LFVGWVGTENF
-556 PAQDSGVISA
+556 PAQDSGAITA
-566 TIEMPVGTRMEI
+566 TIELPVGTRMEI
-578 TKAVCQKLYT
+578 TKEICERLYNKWT
-588 DWGKKYPEIDMINFS
+588 KKYPEIDMVNYS
-603 VGQASSKNIFGSLF
+603 LGQASSKNIFGSIF
-617 SKNSSNV
+617 GKNQSNV
-624 GTFSVRLVNL
+624 ASITMRLVNL
-634 KDRKRSAFA
+634 TDRDRSSFT

-649 NDMKRLPE
+649 NDIALIPE
-657 IRKSTVTAGGGMSM
+657 IRKSTVIAGGGMNM

-686 FNQTDKVAKEVSKRM
+686 FDQTDKVAAELATRIKNI
-701 AKVKGMVNTT
+701 KGLVNTT

-733 GLNISTASNYLNNR
+733 GLNVATVSSFLRNR
-747 INGITSSLFREDGE
+747 INGLTASLFREDGE

-776 IEAIENVM
+776 IEAIENII
-784 IYNMQGKAIRLKDL
+784 IYNQQGQSVRLKDL

-821 SSTVSGTTL
+821 ASTVSGTTL

-838 IQLAQIDIPSEVT
+838 TELGKMSVPSEVQT
-851 TTIAGSFK
+851 VIAGSFK

-866 DLGTL
+866 DLGAL
-871 FLIIILLVFVVMASQ
+871 LLIIIMLVFVVMASQ

-913 SGTTF
+913 TGTTF

-947 RERGMGIIRAV
+947 RERGNGIIRAV

-977 LGMLP
+977 LGMVP
-982 LAISHGQGS
+982 LAISHGQGA
-991 EMWKPMAVTVIGGL
+991 EMWRPMAVTVIGGL
-1005 SVSTILTLVVVP
+1005 TVSTMLTLIVVP
-1017 TMYTLFAASGV
+1017 VIYTLFAAGGV
-1028 KRQHKKLKRI
+1028 KRRHKKNKRLALHKQSLI
-1038 AREKKM
+1038 
-1044 TELSANNLK
+1044 SHQD

>member
-26 LFSYNKLPIDL
+26 IFSYNKLPIDL

-62 NVTRPLESSLNA
+62 NVTRPLESSLNT
-74 VSNLKNIN
+74 VSNLKNIT

-91 ITMEFEYGLDLNVVT
+91 ITMEFDYGLDLNVVT

-144 TAGQSLPALY
+144 TANQSLPALY

-159 KVSNPLARINGVGS
+159 KVANPLARINGVGS

-189 PVKLEAYHLTIESL
+189 PIKMEAYHLTVEAL

-223 DTYALRVQGEFKDP
+223 DTYALRVEGQFKDP

-251 TVKLSDVAVISDKH
+251 TVKLSDVAVVTDKH

-270 ESYTNGVQG
+270 ETYTNGVQG
-279 AAIIV
+279 ASIIV
-284 QKQSGANTVQ
+284 QKQSGANTVE
-294 IAKEVLKMLPQIKKS
+294 IAREVKKMLPEIQKN
-309 LPSDVKLSVIGDTSD
+309 LPSDVKISVINDTSD
-324 NIIRTIYSLAE
+324 NIIRTINSLAE

-414 RGSRPKTASVNGTN
+414 RGSRPKTAAVNGTN
-428 EVGLSIVA
+428 EVGLSIIA

-454 AGVMFSQLGWM
+454 AGVMFAQLGWM
-465 VTIIITVS
+465 VSIIITVS

-485 SQLLRMDPKRSK
+485 SQLMKMDPKRSK
-497 GFNMVYGPIERFLD
+497 GFNAVYGPIERFLD
-511 SLDEKY
+511 KLDEKY

-525 RHKKTI
+525 RHKK
-531 LASAS
+531 S
-536 VFFFVSIIP
+536 VIAFAAIFFVVSIIP

-556 PAQDSGVISA
+556 PAQDSGIISA
-566 TIEMPVGTRMEI
+566 TIELPVGTRMEL
-578 TKAVCQKLYT
+578 TKDVCQRLYS
-588 DWGKKYPEIDMINFS
+588 DWKKKYPEIDMINFS
-603 VGQASSKNIFGSLF
+603 VGQASSKNVFGSLF

-624 GTFSVRLVNL
+624 GTFSLRLVNL
-634 KDRKRSAFA
+634 KDRTRSAFA

-649 NDMKRLPE
+649 NDIKRIPE

-686 FNQTDKVAKEVSKRM
+686 FNQTDKVAAEISKRLS
-701 AKVKGMVNTT
+701 KIHGLVNTT
-711 ISREEYT
+711 VSREEYT

-733 GLNISTASNYLNNR
+733 GLNIATASNYLSNR
-747 INGITSSLFREDGE
+747 INGITASLYREDGE
-761 EYSIVVAYAPEYRQS
+761 EYSIVVAYAPQYRQS
-776 IEAIENVM
+776 IEAIEDII
-784 IYNMQGKAIRLKDL
+784 IYNNQGQAIRLKDL

-838 IQLAQIDIPSEVT
+838 AQLKQIDIPSDIT

-866 DLGTL
+866 DLGAL
-871 FLIIILLVFVVMASQ
+871 LLIIVLLVFVVMASQ
-886 FESVTYPFIIMF
+886 FESITYPFIIMF

-906 VVLALWL
+906 VVLALWI

-947 RERGMGIIRAV
+947 RERGFGIIRAV

-977 LGMLP
+977 LGMMP

-991 EMWKPMAVTVIGGL
+991 E
-1005 SVSTILTLVVVP
+1005 
-1017 TMYTLFAASGV
+1017 
-1028 KRQHKKLKRI
+1028 
-1038 AREKKM
+1038 
-1044 TELSANNLK
+1044 

>member
-62 NVTRPLESSLNA
+62 NVTRPLESSLNT
-74 VSNLKNIN
+74 VSNLKNIK

-91 ITMEFEYGLDLNVVT
+91 ITMEFDYGLDLNVVT

-144 TAGQSLPALY
+144 TAKQSLPALY

-159 KVSNPLARINGVGS
+159 KVANPLARINGVGS

-189 PVKLEAYHLTIESL
+189 PIKLEAYHLTVEAL

-223 DTYALRVQGEFKDP
+223 DTYALRVEGEFKDP
-237 SEMNNIVVGNFNGK
+237 SELNNIVVGNFNGK
-251 TVKLSDVAVISDKH
+251 TVKMSDVAVISDKH

-294 IAKEVLKMLPQIKKS
+294 IAKEVKKMLPEIQKN
-309 LPSDVKLSVIGDTSD
+309 LPSDIKISVINDTSD
-324 NIIRTIYSLAE
+324 NIIRTIDSLAE

-414 RGSRPKTASVNGTN
+414 RGSRPKTAAVNGTN

-454 AGVMFSQLGWM
+454 AGVMFAQLGWM
-465 VTIIITVS
+465 VSIIITVS

-485 SQLLRMDPKRSK
+485 SQLLRLDPKRSK

-511 SLDEKY
+511 KLDEKY

-525 RHKKTI
+525 RHKIRI
-531 LASAS
+531 LIFATL
-536 VFFFVSIIP
+536 FFVFSVVP
-545 LAVGWVGTENF
+545 LIVGWVGTENF
-556 PAQDSGVISA
+556 PAQDSGFVSA
-566 TIEMPVGTRMEI
+566 TIELPIGSRMEI
-578 TKAVCQKLYT
+578 TKEICQKLYS
-588 DWGKKYPEIDMINFS
+588 DWKKKYPEIDIINFS

-617 SKNSSNV
+617 SKNQSNV
-624 GTFSVRLVNL
+624 GTFTFKLVNL
-634 KDRKRSAFA
+634 KDRKRSAFS

-649 NDMKRLPE
+649 NDIKRIPE

-686 FNQTDKVAKEVSKRM
+686 FNQTDKVAAEVSKRL
-701 AKVKGMVNTT
+701 AKIHGLVNTT
-711 ISREEYT
+711 VSREEYT

-733 GLNISTASNYLNNR
+733 GLNIATASNYLSNR
-747 INGITSSLFREDGE
+747 INGITASLYREDGE
-761 EYSIVVAYAPEYRQS
+761 EYSIVVGYAPEYRQS
-776 IEAIENVM
+776 IEAIENIM
-784 IYNMQGKAIRLKDL
+784 IYNNQGQAIRLKDL
-798 GKVVERFTPPTIERK
+798 GKVVERYTPPTIERK

-821 SSTVSGTTL
+821 SSTVSGT
-830 DKAVKDIN
+830 
-838 IQLAQIDIPSEVT
+838 
-851 TTIAGSFK
+851 
-859 DQQESFS
+859 
-866 DLGTL
+866 
-871 FLIIILLVFVVMASQ
+871 
-886 FESVTYPFIIMF
+886 
-898 SVPFGISG
+898 
-906 VVLALWL
+906 
-913 SGTTF
+913 
-918 NVMTFVGVIM
+918 
-928 LVGIVVKNGIVMVD
+928 
-942 YINLN
+942 NL
-947 RERGMGIIRAV
+947 
-958 VTGGKS
+958 
-964 RLRPVL
+964 
-970 MTSLTAI
+970 
-977 LGMLP
+977 
-982 LAISHGQGS
+982 
-991 EMWKPMAVTVIGGL
+991 
-1005 SVSTILTLVVVP
+1005 
-1017 TMYTLFAASGV
+1017 
-1028 KRQHKKLKRI
+1028 KKLIYLQILQPLLQVHSKINRNRLVI
-1038 AREKKM
+1038 WAHC
-1044 TELSANNLK
+1044 L

>member
-1 MSLYESSVRKPVMTS
+1 MTS

-62 NVTRPLESSLNA
+62 NVTKPLESSLNT
-74 VSNLKNIN
+74 VSNLKNIK

-91 ITMEFEYGLDLNVVT
+91 ITMEFDYGLDLNVVT

-119 MPAGAGNPIIFKLST
+119 MPSGAGNPIIFKLST

-144 TAGQSLPALY
+144 TANQSLPALY

-159 KVSNPLARINGVGS
+159 KVANPLARINGVGS

-189 PVKLEAYHLTIESL
+189 PVKLEAYHLTVEAL
-203 AQYIRMENVNTPAG
+203 AQYIRMENLNTPAG

-223 DTYALRVQGEFKDP
+223 DTYALRVEGQFKDP
-237 SEMNNIVVGNFNGK
+237 SEINKIVVGNYNGK
-251 TVKLSDVAVISDKH
+251 TVLLSDVAVISDKH

-270 ESYTNGVQG
+270 ESFTNGVQG
-279 AAIIV
+279 ASIVV

-294 IAKEVLKMLPQIKKS
+294 IADGVKKMLPEIQKS
-309 LPSDVKLSVIGDTSD
+309 LPSDIKLTIINDTSD
-324 NIIRTIYSLAE
+324 NIIRTIDSLAE

-414 RGSRPKTASVNGTN
+414 RGSRPKTAAVNGTN
-428 EVGLSIVA
+428 EVGLSIIA

-441 IAVFLPLTMVSGM
+441 IAVFLPLTMVPGM

-485 SQLLRMDPKRSK
+485 SQLLRLDPKRSK
-497 GFNMVYGPIERFLD
+497 GFNTVYGPIERFLD
-511 SLDEKY
+511 KLDEKY

-525 RHKKTI
+525 RHKKSV
-531 LASAS
+531 LAVAT
-536 VFFFVSIIP
+536 VFFFLSIVP

-556 PAQDSGVISA
+556 PAQDSGFVSA
-566 TIEMPVGTRMEI
+566 VVELPVGTRMEI
-578 TKAVCQKLYT
+578 TKGVCQRLYNT
-588 DWGKKYPEIDMINFS
+588 WKRKYPEVDIVNFS

-624 GTFSVRLVNL
+624 GTFTLRLVNL
-634 KDRKRSAFA
+634 KLRTRSAFA

-649 NDMKRLPE
+649 KDIKLIPE

-686 FNQTDKVAKEVSKRM
+686 FAQTDKVAAEISKRVSKIHGL
-701 AKVKGMVNTT
+701 ANTT
-711 ISREEYT
+711 VSREEYT

-733 GLNISTASNYLNNR
+733 GLNIATASNYLSNR
-747 INGITSSLFREDGE
+747 INGLTASLYREDGE
-761 EYSIVVAYAPEYRQS
+761 EYSIVVGYAPEYRQS
-776 IEAIENVM
+776 IEDVENIM
-784 IYNMQGKAIRLKDL
+784 IYNNQGQAIRVKDL
-798 GKVVERFTPPTIERK
+798 GKVVERYTPPTIERK

-830 DKAVKDIN
+830 DKAVNDIKAE
-838 IQLAQIDIPSEVT
+838 LKKVDIPSDIT

-859 DQQESFS
+859 DQQESFG
-866 DLGTL
+866 DLGSL
-871 FLIIILLVFVVMASQ
+871 LLIIVLLVFVVMASQ

-898 SVPFGISG
+898 SIPFGISG
-906 VVLALWL
+906 VVLALWI

-947 RERGMGIIRAV
+947 RERGNGIIRAV

-982 LAISHGQGS
+982 LALSHGQGA

-1005 SVSTILTLVVVP
+1005 TVSTMLTLVVVP
-1017 TMYTLFAASGV
+1017 VIYTLFAAGGV
-1028 KRQHKKLKRI
+1028 KRKHKKNKKQALLK
-1038 AREKKM
+1038 
-1044 TELSANNLK
+1044 ELGE

>member
-37 LPKIE
+37 MPKIE
-42 TNTIMVMTTYDG
+42 SNSIMVMTTYEG

-74 VSNLKNIN
+74 VSNLKNIT

-119 MPAGAGNPIIFKLST
+119 MPVGAGNPIIFKLST

-159 KVSNPLARINGVGS
+159 KVVNPLARINGVGS

-189 PVKLEAYHLTIESL
+189 PVKLEAYHLTIEAL
-203 AQYIRMENVNTPAG
+203 AQFIRAENVNTPAG

-270 ESYTNGVQG
+270 ESYTNGQQG

-294 IAKEVLKMLPQIKKS
+294 IAKDVLKMLPQIKKS
-309 LPSDVKLSVIGDTSD
+309 LPSDIKLSVIGDTSD
-324 NIIRTIYSLAE
+324 NILRTVDSLAE

-383 NIISL
+383 NVISL

-414 RGSRPKTASVNGTN
+414 RGSRPKTAAVNGTN

-465 VTIIITVS
+465 VTIIISVS

-497 GFNMVYGPIERFLD
+497 GFNFVYGPIERFLD
-511 SLDEKY
+511 KLDENY
-517 AQLVNWAV
+517 AKLVNWAV

-556 PAQDSGVISA
+556 PAQDSGVVSA
-566 TIEMPVGTRMEI
+566 TIELPIGTRMEI

-588 DWGKKYPEIDMINFS
+588 EWGKKYPEIDMVNYS
-603 VGQASSKNIFGSLF
+603 VGQASSKNIYGSLF

-624 GTFSVRLVNL
+624 GTFSIRLVNL

-649 NDMKRLPE
+649 NDIKQLPE
-657 IRKSTVTAGGGMSM
+657 IRKSTVNAGSGMSM

-686 FNQTDKVAKEVSKRM
+686 FAQTDKVAAEVSKRI
-701 AKVKGMVNTT
+701 AKVKGLVNTT
-711 ISREEYT
+711 VSREEYT

-733 GLNISTASNYLNNR
+733 GLNISTASNYLSNR

-761 EYSIVVAYAPEYRQS
+761 EYSIVVAYAPQYRQS
-776 IEAIENVM
+776 IEAIENIL
-784 IYNMQGKAIRLKDL
+784 IYNAQGQAIRLKDL

-838 IQLAQIDIPSEVT
+838 AQLARIDIPSEIT
-851 TTIAGSFK
+851 TKIAGSFK
-859 DQQESFS
+859 DQQESFG
-866 DLGTL
+866 DLGAL
-871 FLIIILLVFVVMASQ
+871 LLIIILLVFVVMASQ

-947 RERGMGIIRAV
+947 RERGMGIIRSV

-982 LAISHGQGS
+982 LAISRGQGS

-1017 TMYTLFAASGV
+1017 TLYTLFAASGV
-1028 KRQHKKLKRI
+1028 KRQHRKLKRI
-1038 AREKKM
+1038 AREKEM
-1044 TELSANNLK
+1044 NELSANN

>member
-26 LFSYNKLPIDL
+26 LFSFKKLPIDL

-62 NVTRPLESSLNA
+62 NVTKPLESSLNT
-74 VSNLKNIN
+74 VSNLKNIK

-91 ITMEFEYGLDLNVVT
+91 ITMEFDYGLDLNVVT
-106 NDIRNKLDLVKSY
+106 NDIRNKLDLVKSF

-144 TAGQSLPALY
+144 TANQSLPALY

-159 KVSNPLARINGVGS
+159 KVANPLARINGVGS

-189 PVKLEAYHLTIESL
+189 PIKLEAYHLTVEAL
-203 AQYIRMENVNTPAG
+203 AQYIRMENLNTPAG

-223 DTYALRVQGEFKDP
+223 DTYALRVEGQFKDP
-237 SEMNNIVVGNFNGK
+237 SEMNNIVVGNYNGK
-251 TVKLSDVAVISDKH
+251 TVLLSDVAVISDKH

-270 ESYTNGVQG
+270 ESFTNGVQG
-279 AAIIV
+279 ASIVV

-294 IAKEVLKMLPQIKKS
+294 IADGVKKMLPEIQKS
-309 LPSDVKLSVIGDTSD
+309 LPSDIKLTIINDTSD
-324 NIIRTIYSLAE
+324 NIIRTIDSLAE

-414 RGSRPKTASVNGTN
+414 RGSRPKTAAVNGTN
-428 EVGLSIVA
+428 EVGLSIIA

-441 IAVFLPLTMVSGM
+441 IAVFLPLTMVPGM

-485 SQLLRMDPKRSK
+485 SQLLRLDPKRSK
-497 GFNMVYGPIERFLD
+497 GFNTVYGPIERFLD
-511 SLDEKY
+511 KLDVKY

-525 RHKKTI
+525 RHKKSVLAVATI
-531 LASAS
+531 
-536 VFFFVSIIP
+536 FFFLSIVP

-556 PAQDSGVISA
+556 PAQDSGFVSA
-566 TIEMPVGTRMEI
+566 VVELPVGTRMEI
-578 TKAVCQKLYT
+578 TKGVCQRLYNT
-588 DWGKKYPEIDMINFS
+588 WKKKYPEVDIVNFS

-624 GTFSVRLVNL
+624 GTFTLRLVNL
-634 KDRKRSAFA
+634 KLRTRSAFA

-649 NDMKRLPE
+649 NDIKVIPE

-686 FNQTDKVAKEVSKRM
+686 FAQTDKVAAEISKRVSKIHGL
-701 AKVKGMVNTT
+701 ANTT
-711 ISREEYT
+711 VSREEYT

-733 GLNISTASNYLNNR
+733 GLNIATASNYLNNR
-747 INGITSSLFREDGE
+747 INGLTASLYREDGE
-761 EYSIVVAYAPEYRQS
+761 EYSIVVGYAPEYRQS
-776 IEAIENVM
+776 IEAVENIL
-784 IYNMQGKAIRLKDL
+784 IYNNQGQAIRVKDL
-798 GKVVERFTPPTIERK
+798 GKVVERYTPPTIERK

-830 DKAVKDIN
+830 DKAVNDIKAE
-838 IQLAQIDIPSEVT
+838 LKKVDIPSDIT

-859 DQQESFS
+859 DQQESFG
-866 DLGTL
+866 DLGSL
-871 FLIIILLVFVVMASQ
+871 LLIIVLLVFVVMASQ

-898 SVPFGISG
+898 SIPFGISG
-906 VVLALWL
+906 VVLALWI

-947 RERGMGIIRAV
+947 RERGNGIIRAV

-982 LAISHGQGS
+982 LAMSHGQGA

-1005 SVSTILTLVVVP
+1005 TVSTMLTLIVVP
-1017 TMYTLFAASGV
+1017 VIYTLFAAGGV
-1028 KRQHKKLKRI
+1028 KRKHKKNKKAALLK
-1038 AREKKM
+1038 ALGE
-1044 TELSANNLK
+1044 

>member
-1 MSLYESSVRKPVMTS
+1 MSLYESSVKKPVMTS

-62 NVTRPLESSLNA
+62 NVTKPLESSLNT
-74 VSNLKNIN
+74 VSNLKNIK

-91 ITMEFEYGLDLNVVT
+91 ITMEFDYGLDLNVVT

-119 MPAGAGNPIIFKLST
+119 MPSGAGNPIIFKLST
-134 DMIPVIMLSA
+134 DMVPVIMLSA
-144 TAGQSLPALY
+144 TANQSLPALY

-159 KVSNPLARINGVGS
+159 KVANPLARINGVGS

-189 PVKLEAYHLTIESL
+189 PIKLEAYHLTIEAL
-203 AQYIRMENVNTPAG
+203 AQYIRMENLNTPAG

-223 DTYALRVQGEFKDP
+223 DTYALRVEGQFKDP
-237 SEMNNIVVGNFNGK
+237 SEMNKIVVGNYNGK
-251 TVKLSDVAVISDKH
+251 TVLLSDVAVISDKH

-270 ESYTNGVQG
+270 ESFTNGVQG
-279 AAIIV
+279 ASIIV

-294 IAKEVLKMLPQIKKS
+294 IAKEVKKMLPEIQKS
-309 LPSDVKLSVIGDTSD
+309 LPSDVKLTIINDTSD
-324 NIIRTIYSLAE
+324 NIIRTIDSLAE

-414 RGSRPKTASVNGTN
+414 RGSRPKTAAVNGTN
-428 EVGLSIVA
+428 EVGLSIIA

-441 IAVFLPLTMVSGM
+441 IAVFLPLTMVPGM

-485 SQLLRMDPKRSK
+485 SQLLRLDPKRSK
-497 GFNMVYGPIERFLD
+497 GFNTVYGPIERFLD
-511 SLDEKY
+511 KLDEKY

-525 RHKKTI
+525 RHKKSV
-531 LASAS
+531 LAVAT
-536 VFFFVSIIP
+536 VFFFLSIVP

-556 PAQDSGVISA
+556 PAQDSGFVSA
-566 TIEMPVGTRMEI
+566 TIELPVGTRMEI
-578 TKAVCQKLYT
+578 TKGVCQRLYNT
-588 DWGKKYPEIDMINFS
+588 WKKKYPEADIVNFS

-617 SKNSSNV
+617 SKNQSNI
-624 GTFSVRLVNL
+624 GTFTIRLVNL
-634 KDRKRSAFA
+634 KLRTRSAFA

-649 NDMKRLPE
+649 NDIKVIPE

-686 FNQTDKVAKEVSKRM
+686 FAQTDKVAAEVSKRVS
-701 AKVKGMVNTT
+701 KVHGLANTT
-711 ISREEYT
+711 VSREEYT

-733 GLNISTASNYLNNR
+733 GLNIATASNYLSNR
-747 INGITSSLFREDGE
+747 INGLTASLYREDGE
-761 EYSIVVAYAPEYRQS
+761 EYSIVVGYAPQYRQS
-776 IEAIENVM
+776 IEDVENIL
-784 IYNMQGKAIRLKDL
+784 IYNNQGQAIRVKDL
-798 GKVVERFTPPTIERK
+798 GKVVERYTPPTIERK

-830 DKAVKDIN
+830 DKAVNDIKAE
-838 IQLAQIDIPSEVT
+838 LKKVDIPSDIT

-866 DLGTL
+866 DLGSL
-871 FLIIILLVFVVMASQ
+871 LLIIVLLVFVVMASQ

-898 SVPFGISG
+898 SIPFGISG
-906 VVLALWL
+906 VVLALWI

-947 RERGMGIIRAV
+947 RERGNGIIRAV

-982 LAISHGQGS
+982 LALSHGQGA

-1005 SVSTILTLVVVP
+1005 TVSTMLTLIVVP
-1017 TMYTLFAASGV
+1017 VIYTLFAAGGV
-1028 KRQHKKLKRI
+1028 KRKHKKNKKQALLK
-1038 AREKKM
+1038 
-1044 TELSANNLK
+1044 ELGE

>member
-26 LFSYNKLPIDL
+26 IFSYSKLPIDL

-62 NVTRPLESSLNA
+62 NVTRPLESSLNT
-74 VSNLKNIN
+74 VSNLKNIK

-91 ITMEFEYGLDLNVVT
+91 ITMEFDYGLDLNVVT
-106 NDIRNKLDLVKSY
+106 NDIRNKLDLVKSF

-134 DMIPVIMLSA
+134 DMIPVIMISA
-144 TAGQSLPALY
+144 TAEQSLPALY

-159 KVSNPLARINGVGS
+159 NVANPLARINGVGS
-173 VSISGAP
+173 VSINGAP

-189 PVKLEAYHLTIESL
+189 PIKLEGYHMTIEAL
-203 AQYIRMENVNTPAG
+203 AQAIRMENLNTPAG

-223 DTYALRVQGEFKDP
+223 ETYALRVQGEFKDP
-237 SEMNNIVVGNFNGK
+237 SELNNIIVGNFNGK
-251 TVKLSDVAVISDKH
+251 TVKLTDVATISDKL
-265 EERMQ
+265 EERAQ
-270 ESYTNGVQG
+270 ESFTNGVQG
-279 AAIIV
+279 ASIIV

-294 IAKEVLKMLPQIKKS
+294 IAQEVQKMLPEIQKN
-309 LPSDVKLSVIGDTSD
+309 LPSDVKLSVINDSSD
-324 NIIRTIYSLAE
+324 NIIQTINSLAE
-335 TVIYALLFVMIV
+335 TVIFALLFVMIV

-364 IPISLIAAFIYLAL
+364 IPISLIAAFIYLSL

-414 RGSRPKTASVNGTN
+414 RGSRPKTAAVNGTN
-428 EVGLSIVA
+428 EVGLSIIA

-454 AGVMFSQLGWM
+454 AGVMFAQLGWM

-485 SQLLRMDPKRSK
+485 SQMLRLNPKRSK
-497 GFNMVYGPIERFLD
+497 GFNAIYGPIERFLD
-511 SLDEKY
+511 KLDEKY

-525 RHKKTI
+525 RHKWSVMG
-531 LASAS
+531 LATL
-536 VFFFVSIIP
+536 FFIFSLVP
-545 LAVGWVGTENF
+545 MFVGWIGTENF
-556 PAQDSGVISA
+556 PAQDSGIISA
-566 TIEMPVGTRMEI
+566 TIELPVGTRMEI
-578 TKAVCQKLYT
+578 TKDICQQLNEKW
-588 DWGKKYPEIDMINFS
+588 DKKYPEIDMINFS
-603 VGQASSKNIFGSLF
+603 VGQASSKNVFGSLF

-624 GTFSVRLVNL
+624 GTFSIRMVNL
-634 KDRKRSAFA
+634 KDRNRSSFE

-649 NDMKRLPE
+649 NDIKLIPE

-686 FNQTDKVAKEVSKRM
+686 FDQTDKVASEVSKRLS
-701 AKVKGMVNTT
+701 KIDGLVNITV
-711 ISREEYT
+711 SREEYT

-733 GLNISTASNYLNNR
+733 GLNIATASNYMRNR
-747 INGITSSLFREDGE
+747 INGVTSSLFREDGE
-761 EYSIVVAYAPEYRQS
+761 EYSIVVSYAPEYRQTIES
-776 IEAIENVM
+776 IENIM
-784 IYNMQGKAIRLKDL
+784 IYTPQGQAIRLKDL

-838 IQLAQIDIPSEVT
+838 TELAQIEIPSEVST
-851 TTIAGSFK
+851 VIAGSFK

-866 DLGTL
+866 DLGAL

-906 VVLALWL
+906 VMLALWL
-913 SGTTF
+913 TGTTF

-947 RERGMGIIRAV
+947 RERGNGIIRAV

-982 LAISHGQGS
+982 LAISQGQGS

-1005 SVSTILTLVVVP
+1005 TVSTALTLVVVP
-1017 TMYTLFAASGV
+1017 VIYTLFAASGV
-1028 KRQHKKLKRI
+1028 KRRHRKNKKEALLK
-1038 AREKKM
+1038 
-1044 TELSANNLK
+1044 ELGE

>member
-26 LFSYNKLPIDL
+26 IISYYKLPIDL
-37 LPKIE
+37 MPKIE
-42 TNTIMVMTTYDG
+42 SNTIMVMTTYEG

-62 NVTRPLESSLNA
+62 NVTRPLESSLST

-91 ITMEFEYGLDLNVVT
+91 ITLEFDYGLDLNVLT

-134 DMIPVIMLSA
+134 DMIPVIMISA
-144 TAGQSLPALY
+144 TANQSLPALY

-189 PVKLEAYHLTIESL
+189 PIKLEAYHLTIESL
-203 AQYIRMENVNTPAG
+203 AQSIRMENLNTPAG

-237 SEMNNIVVGNFNGK
+237 KEISNIIVGNYGGK
-251 TVKLSDVAVISDKH
+251 TIRMSDVAVINDKL
-265 EERMQ
+265 EERAQ
-270 ESYTNGVQG
+270 ESYTNGLQG
-279 AAIIV
+279 ATIVV
-284 QKQSGANTVQ
+284 QKQPGSNTVQ
-294 IAKEVLKMLPQIKKS
+294 IAREIQKMLPEIQKS
-309 LPSDVKLSVIGDTSD
+309 LPSDIKLKVINDTSD
-324 NIIRTIYSLAE
+324 NIIRTIDSLAE

-364 IPISLIAAFIYLAL
+364 IPISLIAAFIYLTL

-414 RGSRPKTASVNGTN
+414 RGSRPKTAAINGTN
-428 EVGLSIVA
+428 EVGLSIIA

-454 AGVMFSQLGWM
+454 AGVMFAQLGWM

-473 MICALTLTPMLA
+473 MICALTLTPMLS
-485 SQLLRMDPKRSK
+485 SQMLRLNPKRSK
-497 GFNMVYGPIERFLD
+497 AFNAIYSPIERFLD
-511 SLDEKY
+511 KLDEKY
-517 AQLVNWAV
+517 AMLVNWAV
-525 RHKKTI
+525 RHKI
-531 LASAS
+531 RIMLLATL
-536 VFFFVSIIP
+536 FFFASLVPII
-545 LAVGWVGTENF
+545 VGWVGTENF
-556 PAQDSGVISA
+556 PAQDSGFVSG
-566 TIEMPVGTRMEI
+566 TIEMPIGTRMEI
-578 TKAVCQKLYT
+578 TRDVCQKLN
-588 DWGKKYPEIDMINFS
+588 DKWKKKYPEIDMINYN

-617 SKNSSNV
+617 TKNSSNI
-624 GTFSVRLVNL
+624 GTFSVRLVSL
-634 KDRKRSAFA
+634 DKRKRSSFA

-649 NDMKRLPE
+649 HDISLLPE
-657 IRKSTVTAGGGMSM
+657 IRKSAIKEGGGMSM

-676 TLDVEIYGYD
+676 TIDVEVYGYD
-686 FNQTDKVAKEVSKRM
+686 FAQTDKVAAELLKRIPTI
-701 AKVKGMVNTT
+701 KGLVNTT
-711 ISREEYT
+711 VSREEYT

-733 GLNISTASNYLNNR
+733 GLNVATASTFLSNR
-747 INGITSSLFREDGE
+747 INGLTASLFREDGE
-761 EYSIVVAYAPEYRQS
+761 EYSIVVAYDPKYRQS
-776 IEAIENVM
+776 IQDVEDIL
-784 IYNMQGKAIRLKDL
+784 IYNAQGQAIRVKDL

-830 DKAVKDIN
+830 DVAVASIN
-838 IQLAQIDIPSEVT
+838 KELAQIDMPSEVT
-851 TTIAGSFK
+851 TKIAGSFK

-866 DLGTL
+866 DLGML
-871 FLIIILLVFVVMASQ
+871 LGIIILLVFVVMASQ

-906 VVLALWL
+906 VILALWL
-913 SGTTF
+913 TGSTF

-947 RERGMGIIRAV
+947 RERGNSIIRAV

-1005 SVSTILTLVVVP
+1005 TVSTMLTLVVVP
-1017 TMYTLFAASGV
+1017 VIYTFFAASGV
-1028 KRQHKKLKRI
+1028 KRKHRKIKKQAMLK
-1038 AREKKM
+1038 EF
-1044 TELSANNLK
+1044 EQL

>member
-1 MSLYESSVRKPVMTS
+1 MSLYESSVKKPVMTS
-16 IIFIAVVILG
+16 IIFIAVVLLG

-37 LPKIE
+37 MPKIE

-62 NVTRPLESSLNA
+62 NVTRPLESSLNT
-74 VSNLKNIN
+74 VSNLKNIK

-91 ITMEFEYGLDLNVVT
+91 ITMEFDYGLDLNVVT
-106 NDIRNKLDLVKSY
+106 NDIRNKLDLVKSF

-134 DMIPVIMLSA
+134 DMIPVIMISA
-144 TAGQSLPALY
+144 TANQSLPALY

-159 KVSNPLARINGVGS
+159 KVANPLARINGVGS
-173 VSISGAP
+173 VSINGAP
-180 QREIQVYVD
+180 QREIQVFVD

-203 AQYIRMENVNTPAG
+203 AQSIRMENMNTPAG

-223 DTYALRVQGEFKDP
+223 ETYALRVQGEFKDP
-237 SEMNNIVVGNFNGK
+237 SEISSIIVGNFNGK
-251 TVKLSDVAVISDKH
+251 TVRLSDVAEVNDKL
-265 EERMQ
+265 EERAQ
-270 ESYTNGVQG
+270 ESFTNGTQG
-279 AAIIV
+279 ASIIV

-294 IAKEVLKMLPQIKKS
+294 IAKEVQKMLPEIQKT
-309 LPSDVKLSVIGDTSD
+309 LPSDIKLSVINDTSD
-324 NIIRTIYSLAE
+324 NIIRTIDSLAE
-335 TVIYALLFVMIV
+335 TVIFALLFVMIV

-364 IPISLIAAFIYLAL
+364 IPISLIAAFIYLQL

-414 RGSRPKTASVNGTN
+414 RGSRPKTAAINGTN
-428 EVGLSIVA
+428 EVGLSIIA

-441 IAVFLPLTMVSGM
+441 IAVFLPLTMITGM
-454 AGVMFSQLGWM
+454 AGVMFAQLGWM

-485 SQLLRMDPKRSK
+485 SQMLRLNPKRSK
-497 GFNMVYGPIERFLD
+497 GFNAIYGPIERFLD
-511 SLDEKY
+511 ALDTKY
-517 AQLVNWAV
+517 AKLVNWAV
-525 RHKKTI
+525 RHKKSVMLYAT
-531 LASAS
+531 
-536 VFFFVSIIP
+536 VFFFLSLVPMI
-545 LAVGWVGTENF
+545 AGWVGTENF
-556 PAQDSGVISA
+556 PAQDSGFISA
-566 TIEMPVGTRMEI
+566 TIELPVGTRMEI
-578 TKAVCQKLYT
+578 TKDVCQNLYN
-588 DWGKKYPEIDMINFS
+588 DWKNKYPEIDMVNFS
-603 VGQASSKNIFGSLF
+603 VGQASSKNVFGSLF

-624 GTFSVRLVNL
+624 GTFSIRLVNL
-634 KDRKRSAFA
+634 KDRERSAFA

-649 NDMKRLPE
+649 NDINRLPE

-676 TLDVEIYGYD
+676 TLDVEVYGYD
-686 FNQTDKVAKEVSKRM
+686 FNSTDKVASEISKRLS
-701 AKVKGMVNTT
+701 KVKGLVNVTV
-711 ISREEYT
+711 SREEYT

-733 GLNISTASNYLNNR
+733 GLNISTASNYLRNR
-747 INGITSSLFREDGE
+747 INGLTASLFREDGE
-761 EYSIVVAYAPEYRQS
+761 EYSIVVAYAPQYRQS
-776 IEAIENVM
+776 IESIEDIM
-784 IYNMQGKAIRLKDL
+784 IYNPQGQAIRLKDL
-798 GKVVERFTPPTIERK
+798 GKVVERYTPPTIERK

-821 SSTVSGTTL
+821 ASTVSGVSL
-830 DKAVKDIN
+830 DKAENAVKAE
-838 IQLAQIDIPSEVT
+838 LAKMDIPSDIT
-851 TTIAGSFK
+851 TVIGGSVL
-859 DQQESFS
+859 DQKESFS

-871 FLIIILLVFVVMASQ
+871 LLIIIMLVFVVMASQ

-947 RERGMGIIRAV
+947 RERGNGIIRAV

-982 LAISHGQGS
+982 LAISTGQGS

-1005 SVSTILTLVVVP
+1005 TVSTALTLVVVP
-1017 TMYTLFAASGV
+1017 VIYTLFAASGV
-1028 KRQHKKLKRI
+1028 KRRHRKNKKLAEHQQI
-1038 AREKKM
+1038 N
-1044 TELSANNLK
+1044 TSIQ

>member
-1 MSLYESSVRKPVMTS
+1 MTS

-26 LFSYNKLPIDL
+26 IFSYNKLPIDL

-42 TNTIMVMTTYDG
+42 MNTIMVMTTYNG

-62 NVTRPLESSLNA
+62 NVTRPLESSLNT
-74 VSNLKNIN
+74 VSNLKNIK

-91 ITMEFEYGLDLNVVT
+91 ISMEFDYGQDIEVIT
-106 NDIRNKLDLVKSY
+106 NDVRNKLDLVKSF
-119 MPAGAGNPIIFKLST
+119 MPEGAGDPIIFKLST

-154 KILDT
+154 KILDEN
-159 KVSNPLARINGVGS
+159 VANHLARINGVGS
-173 VSISGAP
+173 VSITGAP

-189 PVKLEAYHLTIESL
+189 PVRLEAYHLTIESL
-203 AQYIRMENVNTPAG
+203 AQYIRMENVNTPVG

-237 SEMNNIVVGNFNGK
+237 SELNNIVVGNFNGK
-251 TVKLSDVAVISDKH
+251 TVLLSDVAVISDKQ
-265 EERMQ
+265 EERVQ
-270 ESYTNGVQG
+270 ESYVNGVQG
-279 AAIIV
+279 ASIV
-284 QKQSGANTVQ
+284 IQKQSGSNTVQ
-294 IAKEVLKMLPQIKKS
+294 IADDVKKMLPEIQKN
-309 LPSDVKLSVIGDTSD
+309 LPTDVKLSVIMDTSD
-324 NIIRTIYSLAE
+324 NIVHTIDSLSE

-364 IPISLIAAFIYLAL
+364 IPISLISAFIYLAL

-388 SSLSLAIGLVV
+388 SSLSLAIGMVV

-414 RGSRPKTASVNGTN
+414 KGSRPKTAAVNGTN

-441 IAVFLPLTMVSGM
+441 IAVFLPLTMISGM

-473 MICALTLTPMLA
+473 MICALTLTPMLS
-485 SQLLRMDPKRSK
+485 SQLLKLDPKRSK
-497 GFNMVYGPIERFLD
+497 GFNFLYGPIERFLD
-511 SLDEKY
+511 KLDIKY
-517 AQLVNWAV
+517 AGLVNWAV
-525 RHKKTI
+525 RHKRRVMLYATAFFI
-531 LASAS
+531 LSL
-536 VFFFVSIIP
+536 IP
-545 LAVGWVGTENF
+545 AIAGWVGTENF
-556 PAQDSGVISA
+556 PAQDSGMISA
-566 TIEMPVGTRMEI
+566 TIEMPVGTRMEL
-578 TKAVCQKLYT
+578 TKEVCAKLNA
-588 DWGKKYPEIDMINFS
+588 DWEKKYPEIALINFS
-603 VGQASSKNIFGSLF
+603 VGQVSSKNVFGSLF
-617 SKNSSNV
+617 SKNASNIGSFTIKMTPLADRNLSS
-624 GTFSVRLVNL
+624 
-634 KDRKRSAFA
+634 FA
-643 ITDSIR
+643 LSDSIR
-649 NDMKRLPE
+649 NDINRIPE
-657 IRKSTVTAGGGMSM
+657 IRKSDVNAGGGMGA

-686 FNQTDKVAKEVSKRM
+686 FDKTDKVAAELSKRLS
-701 AKVKGMVNTT
+701 KIPGLVNTKV
-711 ISREEYT
+711 SREDYT
-718 PEYQVDFDREKLALN
+718 PEYQVDFDRQKLALN
-733 GLNISTASNYLNNR
+733 GLNISTASNYMRNR
-747 INGITSSLFREDGE
+747 INGLTASLYREGGE
-761 EYSIVVAYAPEYRQS
+761 EYSIVVGYAPEYRQS
-776 IEAIENVM
+776 IESIENIM
-784 IYNMQGKAIRLKDL
+784 IYNNQGQAIRLKDL
-798 GKVVERFTPPTIERK
+798 GNVVERFTPPTIERK

-830 DKAVKDIN
+830 DKAVTEIN
-838 IQLAQIDIPSEVT
+838 KELAQIDIPSEIT

-859 DQQESFS
+859 DQQESFG
-866 DLGTL
+866 DLGSL
-871 FLIIILLVFVVMASQ
+871 FLIIIMLVFVVMASQ

-898 SVPFGISG
+898 SIPFGISG
-906 VVLALWL
+906 VVLALWAF
-913 SGTTF
+913 GTTF

-947 RERGMGIIRAV
+947 RVRGFGIIRAV

-970 MTSLTAI
+970 MTTLTTI

-982 LAISHGQGS
+982 LALSHGQGA
-991 EMWKPMAVTVIGGL
+991 EMWRPMAVTVIGGL
-1005 SVSTILTLVVVP
+1005 TVSTILTLVVVP
-1017 TMYTLFAASGV
+1017 TIYTLFAASGV
-1028 KRQHKKLKRI
+1028 KRRHRKNKKRALLKQL
-1038 AREKKM
+1038 EQ
-1044 TELSANNLK
+1044 

>member
-1 MSLYESSVRKPVMTS
+1 MSLYESSVKKPVMTS

-26 LFSYNKLPIDL
+26 IFSYNKLPIDF

-42 TNTIMVMTTYDG
+42 TNTILVMTTYSG

-62 NVTRPLESSLNA
+62 NVTRPLESSLNT
-74 VSNLKNIN
+74 VSNLKNIT
-82 STSKENRSI
+82 SVSKENTSI
-91 ITMEFEYGLDLNVVT
+91 ITMEFDYGLDLNVVT
-106 NDIRNKLDLVKSY
+106 NDVRNKLDIVKSI
-119 MPAGAGNPIIFKLST
+119 MPAGAGSPIIFKLST
-134 DMIPVIMLSA
+134 DMIPVMVITA
-144 TAGQSLPALY
+144 TADQSLPALY
-154 KILDT
+154 KILDD
-159 KVSNPLARINGVGS
+159 KVGNPLARINGVGS

-180 QREIQVYVD
+180 QRQIQVFVD
-189 PVKLEAYHLTIESL
+189 PVKMEAYHLTVEAL

-237 SEMNNIVVGNFNGK
+237 SELNNIVVGNYNGK
-251 TVKLSDVAVISDKH
+251 TVLLSDVAVISDKH

-270 ESYTNGVQG
+270 ESFTNGTQG
-279 AAIIV
+279 ASIVV

-294 IAKEVLKMLPQIKKS
+294 IATEVKKNLPDIQKT
-309 LPSDVKLSVIGDTSD
+309 LPSDIKLNVIMDTSE
-324 NIIRTIYSLAE
+324 NILRTVSSLEE
-335 TVIYALLFVMIV
+335 TVLFALLFVMLV

-364 IPISLIAAFIYLAL
+364 IPISLISAFIYLYL

-414 RGSRPKTASVNGTN
+414 RGGRPKPAAINGTN

-454 AGVMFSQLGWM
+454 AGVMFAQLGWM
-465 VTIIITVS
+465 VTIIITIS
-473 MICALTLTPMLA
+473 MICALTLTPMLS
-485 SQLLRMDPKRSK
+485 SQLLRLNPNRSK
-497 GFNMVYGPIERFLD
+497 GFNMIYGPIERLLD
-511 SLDEKY
+511 NLDKKY
-517 AQLVNWAV
+517 AQIVNWAV
-525 RHKKTI
+525 RHKK
-531 LASAS
+531 S
-536 VFFFVSIIP
+536 VMLFATLFFFISVTPMI
-545 LAVGWVGTENF
+545 VGWVGTENF
-556 PAQDSGVISA
+556 PAQDSGIIST
-566 TIEMPVGTRMEI
+566 TIELPVGTRMEL
-578 TKAVCQKLYT
+578 TREVCQKLN
-588 DWGKKYPEIDMINFS
+588 DEWMKKYPEIRMLNYN
-603 VGQASSKNIFGSLF
+603 VGQASSKNVFGSLF
-617 SKNSSNV
+617 GKNGSNI
-624 GTFSVRLVNL
+624 GSFSIKLVEL
-634 KDRKRSAFA
+634 EKRNRSVFA
-643 ITDSIR
+643 LSDSIR
-649 NDMKRLPE
+649 HDIDRMPE
-657 IRKSTVTAGGGMSM
+657 IRKSTVTTGGSMSM

-686 FNQTDKVAKEVSKRM
+686 FEKTDKVAAELTSRLKN
-701 AKVKGMVNTT
+701 VKGLVNVKV
-711 ISREEYT
+711 SREEYT

-733 GLNISTASNYLNNR
+733 GLNISTASNYLRNR
-747 INGITSSLFREDGE
+747 INGVTASLFREDGE

-776 IEAIENVM
+776 IEAIENIM
-784 IYNMQGKAIRLKDL
+784 IYNPQGQAIRLKDL
-798 GKVVERFTPPTIERK
+798 GNVVERFTPPTIERK

-821 SSTVSGTTL
+821 SSTVSGSTL
-830 DKAVKDIN
+830 DKVVKDIN
-838 IQLAQIDIPSEVT
+838 HELSQINIPSEIYT
-851 TTIAGSFK
+851 KIAGSYK

-866 DLGTL
+866 DLGSL
-871 FLIIILLVFVVMASQ
+871 FLIIIMLVFVVMASQ
-886 FESVTYPFIIMF
+886 FESLTYPFIIMF
-898 SVPFGISG
+898 SIPFGISG
-906 VVLALWL
+906 VVLALWM

-918 NVMTFVGVIM
+918 NVMTFVGLIM

-947 RERGMGIIRAV
+947 RERGFGIIRAV

-970 MTSLTAI
+970 MTTMTTI

-982 LAISHGQGS
+982 LALSKGQGS

-1005 SVSTILTLVVVP
+1005 TVSTLLTLIVVP
-1017 TMYTLFAASGV
+1017 TMYTLFAAGGV
-1028 KRQHKKLKRI
+1028 KRRHRKNKKL
-1038 AREKKM
+1038 A
-1044 TELSANNLK
+1044 LLKEQER

>member
-62 NVTRPLESSLNA
+62 NVTRPLESSLNT
-74 VSNLKNIN
+74 VSNLKNIT

-119 MPAGAGNPIIFKLST
+119 MPSGAGNPIIFKLST

-144 TAGQSLPALY
+144 TASQSLPALY

-159 KVSNPLARINGVGS
+159 KVANPLARINGVGS

-189 PVKLEAYHLTIESL
+189 PIKLEAYHLTIEAL

-223 DTYALRVQGEFKDP
+223 DTYALRVEGEFKDP

-279 AAIIV
+279 ASIIV

-309 LPSDVKLSVIGDTSD
+309 LPTDVKLSVIGDTSD
-324 NIIRTIYSLAE
+324 NIIRTIESLAE

-414 RGSRPKTASVNGTN
+414 RGSRPKTAAINGTN

-436 STLTI
+436 STMTI

-473 MICALTLTPMLA
+473 MICSLTLTPMLA

-497 GFNMVYGPIERFLD
+497 GFNLVYSPIERFLD
-511 SLDEKY
+511 KLDDKY
-517 AQLVNWAV
+517 AKVVNWAV

-531 LASAS
+531 LASATI
-536 VFFFVSIIP
+536 FFVVSIIP
-545 LAVGWVGTENF
+545 LAIGWVGTENF
-556 PAQDSGVISA
+556 PAQDSGTISA

-578 TKAVCQKLYT
+578 TKAVCQKLHSE
-588 DWGKKYPEIDMINFS
+588 WRKKYPEIDMVNFS
-603 VGQASSKNIFGSLF
+603 VGQASSKNIYGSLF

-624 GTFSVRLVNL
+624 GTFSIRLVNL
-634 KDRKRSAFA
+634 KARNRSAFA

-649 NDMKRLPE
+649 NDIKQLPE

-686 FNQTDKVAKEVSKRM
+686 FAQTDKVAKEVSKRM

-761 EYSIVVAYAPEYRQS
+761 EYSIVVAYAPQYRQS
-776 IEAIENVM
+776 IEDIENIM
-784 IYNMQGKAIRLKDL
+784 IYNTQGQAIRLKDL
-798 GKVVERFTPPTIERK
+798 GNVVERFTPPTIERK

-838 IQLAQIDIPSEVT
+838 AQLAQIDIPSEVT
-851 TTIAGSFK
+851 TSIAGSFK

-866 DLGTL
+866 DLGAL
-871 FLIIILLVFVVMASQ
+871 LLIIILLVFVVMASQ

-913 SGTTF
+913 TGSTF

-947 RERGMGIIRAV
+947 RERGMGIIRSV
-958 VTGGKS
+958 VAGGKS

-982 LAISHGQGS
+982 LAISRGQGS

-1005 SVSTILTLVVVP
+1005 TVSTMLTLVVVP
-1017 TMYTLFAASGV
+1017 TLYTLFAASGV

-1038 AREKKM
+1038 AREKEM
-1044 TELSANNLK
+1044 NELEANN